1 MHRRVRRF
9 SDDVDC
15 KLTVKFVWVRKFLE
29 FSLVDFSE
37 IMGLTDKCFVCNKM
51 RVLIGVVVVI
61 VMLIIGLAI
70 GLTVKKYQAEKNL
83 KYATEKWELPTE
95 YLARR
100 PKGIDIYNDMQYLTP
115 SGDEI
120 GHARKCVSC
129 TWTVYMLNKDE
140 EIAVVIKK
148 KIWSWTDKYDIEEQW
163 KANSTSYRIEYSWSG
178 SGFTKEVY
186 LIMNS
191 DGDEIART
199 DRFRLDFGKT
209 IKLKD
214 SKTDSTL
221 GIIERPAFQLYPTWD
236 ITVNNKNVVPT
247 YLFGAIATVTTL
259 REAEDND

>member
-1 MHRRVRRF
+1 
-9 SDDVDC
+9 
-15 KLTVKFVWVRKFLE
+15 
-29 FSLVDFSE
+29 
-37 IMGLTDKCFVCNKM
+37 MGLADKCYPCSKM
-51 RVLIGVVVVI
+51 RVLIGVVVVM
-61 VMLIIGLAI
+61 VLLIIALAI
-70 GLTVKKYQAEKNL
+70 GFTVKKYQAEKNL
-83 KYATEKWELPTE
+83 TYATEKWELPTE
-95 YLARR
+95 YRARR
-100 PKGIDIYNDMQYLTP
+100 PKGVDMYNDMQYLTS
-115 SGDEI
+115 SGDEII

-129 TWTVYMLNKDE
+129 SWTVYMLNKDD

-186 LIMNS
+186 VIKNS
-191 DGDEIART
+191 NGDEIART

-236 ITVNNKNVVPT
+236 ITVNDKNVVPT
-247 YLFGAIATVTTL
+247 YLFGAIATITTL